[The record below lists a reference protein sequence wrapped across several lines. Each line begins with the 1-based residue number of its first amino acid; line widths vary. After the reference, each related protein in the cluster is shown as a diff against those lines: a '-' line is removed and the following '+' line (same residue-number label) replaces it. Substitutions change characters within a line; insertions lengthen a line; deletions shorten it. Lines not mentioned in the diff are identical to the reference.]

1 MGTVVGAQRGRGLGR
16 PHAIQGCRQE
26 GRTRSHPELPLL
38 VKVGIEP
45 GLGVLLGD
53 TSKSG
58 LTKGPACPG
67 HRAEPLCPVLPLG
80 RPPRWQP
87 CSPALPTRT
96 GCGTSVYGPGAAMV
110 HRLIHLE
117 RYRQADS
124 RNRPLFPSPR
134 PLGVSKCGTKVEDG
148 CVCVCVRHLCAG
160 VTAAHL
166 VKGHREGVS
175 TPGQPPAPGLGPRP
189 SISVGTVSERPLQI
203 EKSAVPAA
211 KTIASP

>member
-1 MGTVVGAQRGRGLGR
+1 
-16 PHAIQGCRQE
+16 
-26 GRTRSHPELPLL
+26 
-38 VKVGIEP
+38 
-45 GLGVLLGD
+45 
-53 TSKSG
+53 
-58 LTKGPACPG
+58 
-67 HRAEPLCPVLPLG
+67 
-80 RPPRWQP
+80 
-87 CSPALPTRT
+87 
-96 GCGTSVYGPGAAMV
+96 MV